1 MRQRHFNAGIS
12 AVLGLGVVAIGAE
25 MAWADETAEMPA
37 HHHHMASQT
46 STTSTVQYQIPDLKL
61 VRADGKTVSLP
72 EEMNDGRPV
81 VLNFIYTSCTSVCPL
96 MSQVFSQ
103 FQEQLGAAHDQV
115 HLMSISID
123 PEADTPARLT
133 EYGKTYGAGAEWQFY
148 TGTPNASVAAQRAFD
163 VYRGDKMAHTA
174 ATLIR
179 GAPGQPWLRI
189 DGFATPDQLM
199 HEYHQVLANK

>member
-1 MRQRHFNAGIS
+1 MTLGT
-12 AVLGLGVVAIGAE
+12 AV
-25 MAWADETAEMPA
+25 AWADESAEMPA
-37 HHHHMASQT
+37 HHHHMASQA
-46 STTSTVQYQIPDLKL
+46 STSTVQYQVPDLKL
-61 VRADGKTVSLP
+61 VRADGKAVSLP

-81 VLNFIYTSCTSVCPL
+81 LLNFIYTSCTSVCPL

-103 FQEQLGAAHDQV
+103 FQEQLGGERDKV

-133 EYGKTYGAGAEWQFY
+133 EYAQTYGAGPGWQFY
-148 TGTPNASVAAQRAFD
+148 TGTVNASVTAQRAFS

-174 ATLIR
+174 VTLMR
-179 GAPGQPWLRI
+179 AAPGQPWLRV

-199 HEYHQVLANK
+199 HEYHQVLATK

>member
-1 MRQRHFNAGIS
+1 MAFTHRNRGRS
-12 AVLGLGVVAIGAE
+12 VLLSLGTAVLGAGIAL
-25 MAWADETAEMPA
+25 ADEQPAEMPA
-37 HHHHMASQT
+37 HHHHMASPMMT
-46 STTSTVQYQIPDLKL
+46 STASYQVPDLKL
-61 VRADGKTVSLP
+61 VRADGKEVSLA

-96 MSQVFSQ
+96 MSQIFSQ
-103 FQEQLGAAHDQV
+103 FQDELGADRDQV

-133 EYGKTYGAGAEWQFY
+133 EYAKGYGAGPEWQFY
-148 TGTPNASVAAQRAFD
+148 TGTVSASIVAQRAFD
-163 VYRGDKMAHTA
+163 VYLGDKMNHTA

-179 GAPGQPWLRI
+179 GAPGEPWLRI

-199 HEYHQVLANK
+199 HEYHQVLAKK